1 MENEL
6 LNDDIEYA
14 TVSISYPDG
23 TIKHLDRKQLIEL
36 IETPPRSVRDAVFAA
51 ELKKLINVQDVLV
64 KECKEKNNA
73 REVNFKFIFS
83 DGTKESV

>member
-1 MENEL
+1 MM
-6 LNDDIEYA
+6 NDDIEYA

-23 TIKHLDRKQLIEL
+23 TVQHLNRKQLIEL
-36 IETPPRSVRDAVFAA
+36 IETPARSVRDAVFAA
-51 ELKKLINVQDVLV
+51 ELKKMINFQEVLI

-83 DGTKESV
+83 DDTKETV